1 MQANSEGRDTK
12 GASQSWRAVVPTK
25 LNNGL
30 VQGLG
35 VRDVRGVQRAAAGG
49 DFVAAVLDGAQER
62 GNGGVFRGDH
72 DLGSSITCK
81 RGSSQHQERV
91 GVKTTLPACGGRVR
105 PRAARAPQ
113 PRTRSSAQS
122 GSR

>member
-1 MQANSEGRDTK
+1 MTQKVQANLG
-12 GASQSWRAVVPTK
+12 VVPTK

-72 DLGSSITCK
+72 DLGSSITPCK
-81 RGSSQHQERV
+81 RSSSRQQERV
-91 GVKTTLPACGGRVR
+91 GVKTILPACGGRVR
-105 PRAARAPQ
+105 PRGAPAPQ